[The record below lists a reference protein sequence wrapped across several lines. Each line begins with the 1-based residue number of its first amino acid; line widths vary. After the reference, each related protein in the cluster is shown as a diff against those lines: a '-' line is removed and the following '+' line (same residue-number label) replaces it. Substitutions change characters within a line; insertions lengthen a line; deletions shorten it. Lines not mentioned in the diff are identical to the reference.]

1 MPPFVPARRSRR
13 QSAPVS
19 PLALVRVPYQHG
31 DLLAAEGDYP
41 SEMDRPIPLRPF
53 CDRLGIALPPQLRR
67 LRKVPWATVIN
78 MITVAADGRQ
88 RSLAAIPLRALPMW
102 LALINPRKVT
112 SGAREVLE
120 AYQLEAAEVL
130 LRHFLPGLSP
140 PPSAPP
146 EPPAAPQPARELP
159 PAPMQTLPR
168 PPAALLRARD
178 MEAIE
183 DELLFL
189 KTQAG
194 RLEAHAGLREP
205 VRHAIG
211 ELFERV
217 ERLER
222 RLGLALVA
230 PAWRSGGDAGRT
242 DVADEHHE
250 GDVDPELGALR
261 VAVRQMRDQVEG
273 MKGPIGVA
281 PGDELPNPV
290 VVAPRETAVT
300 VPARVRAFLL
310 ECTEALETDVRGMRS
325 SKPRG
330 MTATEMS
337 VAYDAWAERRGIPT
351 LGAHALAQQLVRTDT
366 PRMQYRRRFYF
377 AVRLRAVVPTA

>member
-13 QSAPVS
+13 QSAPAS
-19 PLALVRVPYQHG
+19 PLTLVRVPYQHG
-31 DLLAAEGDYP
+31 DLLAVEGYYSD
-41 SEMDRPIPLRPF
+41 EWDRPVPLRPF
-53 CDRLGIALPPQLRR
+53 CDRLGIALSPQLRKLKSVSWTCVTQSAVR
-67 LRKVPWATVIN
+67 L
-78 MITVAADGRQ
+78 ADDDQTRE
-88 RSLAAIPLRALPMW
+88 LACVPLRALPMW
-102 LALINPRKVT
+102 LVT
-112 SGAREVLE
+112 ISAKRVAPGARKVLE
-120 AYQLEAAEVL
+120 AYQRDAAGVL
-130 LRHFLPGLSP
+130 RRYFLPP
-140 PPSAPP
+140 A
-146 EPPAAPQPARELP
+146 PPAAPQPARELP

-178 MEAIE
+178 MAAIE

-230 PAWRSGGDAGRT
+230 PAWRSGGDAGPE
-242 DVADEHHE
+242 EHHE

-261 VAVRQMRDQVEG
+261 VEVRQMRDQVEVL
-273 MKGPIGVA
+273 KGRIGVA

-330 MTATEMS
+330 MTATELS

>member
-1 MPPFVPARRSRR
+1 
-13 QSAPVS
+13 
-19 PLALVRVPYQHG
+19 
-31 DLLAAEGDYP
+31 
-41 SEMDRPIPLRPF
+41 
-53 CDRLGIALPPQLRR
+53 
-67 LRKVPWATVIN
+67 
-78 MITVAADGRQ
+78 
-88 RSLAAIPLRALPMW
+88 
-102 LALINPRKVT
+102 
-112 SGAREVLE
+112 
-120 AYQLEAAEVL
+120 
-130 LRHFLPGLSP
+130 
-140 PPSAPP
+140 
-146 EPPAAPQPARELP
+146 
-159 PAPMQTLPR
+159 
-168 PPAALLRARD
+168 

-230 PAWRSGGDAGRT
+230 PAWRPGGDAGPE
-242 DVADEHHE
+242 EHHE

-261 VAVRQMRDQVEG
+261 VAVRQMRDQVEVL
-273 MKGPIGVA
+273 KGRIGVA

-330 MTATEMS
+330 MTATELS

>member
-1 MPPFVPARRSRR
+1 
-13 QSAPVS
+13 VS

-31 DLLAAEGDYP
+31 DLLAVEGDYP

-53 CDRLGIALPPQLRR
+53 CDRLGIALYPQLRR
-67 LRKVPWATVIN
+67 LRGVPWSTVII
-78 MITVAADGRQ
+78 MMTVGADGRR
-88 RSLAAIPLRALPMW
+88 RSLATIPLRALPMW

-120 AYQLEAAEVL
+120 AYQCEAAEVL
-130 LRHFLPGLSP
+130 LRHFIPGVSPRLS
-140 PPSAPP
+140 A
-146 EPPAAPQPARELP
+146 PPAAPQPARELP
-159 PAPMQTLPR
+159 PAPTPTSPR
-168 PPAALLRARD
+168 PSAALLRARD

-230 PAWRSGGDAGRT
+230 PAWRPGGDAGRT
-242 DVADEHHE
+242 DVPEEHPE
-250 GDVDPELGALR
+250 GEVDPELGALR

-273 MKGPIGVA
+273 MKGCIGVA
-281 PGDELPNPV
+281 PGDELPDPV
-290 VVAPRETAVT
+290 EVAPRETALT
-300 VPARVRAFLL
+300 TPARVRAFLL
-310 ECTEALETDVRGMRS
+310 ECTEALEPAGRASRAR
-325 SKPRG
+325 KPRG
-330 MTATEMS
+330 MTATELAI
-337 VAYDAWAERRGIPT
+337 AYDGWAEPRGIPP
-351 LGAHALAQQLVRTDT
+351 LGAHALAQQLARMDT

-377 AVRLRAVVPTA
+377 AVRLRVVVPTS

>member
-1 MPPFVPARRSRR
+1 MSPFVPARRSRR

-31 DLLAAEGDYP
+31 DLLAVEGYYP
-41 SEMDRPIPLRPF
+41 DEWDRLVPLRPF
-53 CDRLGIALPPQLRR
+53 CDRLGIALSPQLRKLKSVRWTCVTQSAVR
-67 LRKVPWATVIN
+67 LTDDDQARE
-78 MITVAADGRQ
+78 
-88 RSLAAIPLRALPMW
+88 LACIPLRALPMW
-102 LALINPRKVT
+102 LVTISAGKVAP
-112 SGAREVLE
+112 GARKVLE
-120 AYQLEAAEVL
+120 AYQRDAAGVL
-130 LRHFLPGLSP
+130 RRHFLPVGSP
-140 PPSAPP
+140 PPGAPS
-146 EPPAAPQPARELP
+146 AAPQPARELP
-159 PAPMQTLPR
+159 PAPTQTSPR
-168 PPAALLRARD
+168 PSAALLRARD

-230 PAWRSGGDAGRT
+230 PAWRPGGDAGRT
-242 DVADEHHE
+242 DVPEEHPE
-250 GDVDPELGALR
+250 GEVDPELGALR

-273 MKGPIGVA
+273 MKGCIGVA
-281 PGDELPNPV
+281 PGDELPDPV
-290 VVAPRETAVT
+290 EVAPRETALT
-300 VPARVRAFLL
+300 TPARVRAFLL
-310 ECTEALETDVRGMRS
+310 ECTEALEPAGRASRAR
-325 SKPRG
+325 KPRG
-330 MTATEMS
+330 MTATELAI
-337 VAYDAWAERRGIPT
+337 AYDGWAEPRGIPP
-351 LGAHALAQQLVRTDT
+351 LGAHALAQQLARMDT

-377 AVRLRAVVPTA
+377 AVRLRVVVPTS

>member
-13 QSAPVS
+13 QSAPAIIRVS
-19 PLALVRVPYQHG
+19 TPLG
-31 DLLAAEGDYP
+31 DLPAIAGPYANEGD
-41 SEMDRPIPLRPF
+41 RPVPVRAL
-53 CDRLGIALPPQLRR
+53 CEELGVDVAPQLRK
-67 LRKVPWATVIN
+67 LRNYPWARIQQVRAL
-78 MITVAADGRQ
+78 AADDRA
-88 RSLAAIPLRALPMW
+88 RLLACIPMRAIPAWLASVSPRRIPPKALPGFSERWEGMLKSSIPLW
-102 LALINPRKVT
+102 PAWP
-112 SGAREVLE
+112 SPA
-120 AYQLEAAEVL
+120 
-130 LRHFLPGLSP
+130 SP
-140 PPSAPP
+140 PS
-146 EPPAAPQPARELP
+146 PARELP
-159 PAPMQTLPR
+159 PEPMQTSSR
-168 PPAALLRARD
+168 PSAAPLGARD
-178 MEAIE
+178 MAAIE

-194 RLEAHAGLREP
+194 RLEAHAGLGEP

-230 PAWRSGGDAGRT
+230 PAWRPGGDAGPE
-242 DVADEHHE
+242 EHHE

-261 VAVRQMRDQVEG
+261 VAVRQMRDQVEAL
-273 MKGPIGVA
+273 KGPIGVA

-330 MTATEMS
+330 MTATELS